1 MFCGHLLNQPMS
13 TSSKSFDLVI
23 VVPSYNEAK
32 SLREKKFFSFL
43 NNHPDVA
50 ICFVNDGST
59 DDTLEILQEY
69 QSKKPTQIFVFD
81 CVENQGKAGATLMG
95 MNYCAKNLEYDKIA
109 YLDADLATPLKE
121 CYRISK
127 KLKGKLTFV
136 FGSRIK
142 KLGSRI
148 ERSYFRFFT
157 GRIIATFISNIL
169 GLGVYDTQCGI
180 KVFTKEL
187 STKVFDRPFI
197 SKWLF
202 DVEIFFRIIE
212 VYGRKEAIAKMKEIS
227 LNKWVDKGD
236 SKVKMSYFFKLW
248 FDLLKINKAY
258 KNT

>member
-1 MFCGHLLNQPMS
+1 MTFQLSP
-13 TSSKSFDLVI
+13 FDLII
-23 VVPSYNEAK
+23 VVPSYNESK
-32 SLREKKFFSFL
+32 SLKKKKFFSFL
-43 NNHPDVA
+43 KQNPKVGV
-50 ICFVNDGST
+50 CFVNDGST
-59 DDTLEILQEY
+59 DNTLEILKTYEAHNPQ
-69 QSKKPTQIFVFD
+69 QIFVYD
-81 CVENQGKAGATLMG
+81 CKKNQGKAGATLKG
-95 MNYCAKNLEYDKIA
+95 INYCLENLEFLKIA

-127 KLKGKLTFV
+127 KLKGDLEFV

-169 GLGVYDTQCGI
+169 DLGVYDTQCGV

-187 STKVFDRPFI
+187 AKPVFKQPFI

-212 VYGRKEAIAKMKEIS
+212 EYNREEVKIKMKEIP
-227 LNKWVDKGD
+227 LRKWIDKGD

-258 KNT
+258 KNI